1 MTHYTRRF
9 FSSVQSV
16 FGGSNKMSQR
26 RKIAIAHSFA
36 VPVVTMEIDG
46 APLNP
51 ALVNLI
57 DIRGQFM

>member
-1 MTHYTRRF
+1 
-9 FSSVQSV
+9 
-16 FGGSNKMSQR
+16 MSQR
-26 RKIAIAHSFA
+26 RKIAIAYAVA